1 MKKTKTY
8 TTRISRAAA
17 LAVVG
22 CCVAGLLAAATS
34 APSKTETPEEKVRQT
49 AESALKVLQD
59 DALGVEQKRTMLE
72 EQLGSC
78 CDFEVT
84 AKLVLARNWLKLS
97 DEQKREFVVLFK
109 DYLIATYGRNIDSYS
124 GETLEILG
132 GHDEPR
138 GDYSVKTRINGG
150 KANDTLVDYRLRKN
164 AEGDWRIID
173 VVAEGISLVS
183 NLRSQFQEIVS
194 NGGPEELLRV
204 LRSKISERTPVSS

>member
-1 MKKTKTY
+1 
-8 TTRISRAAA
+8 
-17 LAVVG
+17 
-22 CCVAGLLAAATS
+22 LAACCLAAVLSFS
-34 APSKTETPEEKVRQT
+34 AASTFAKSSAATPEAKVRQT
-49 AESALKVLQD
+49 AEAALKVLQND
-59 DALGVEQKRTMLE
+59 SLSVDQKRTMLE
-72 EQLGSC
+72 AQLGDC

-84 AKLVLARNWLKLS
+84 SKLVLARNWLKLS
-97 DEQKREFVVLFK
+97 AEQKREFVVLFK

-138 GDYSVKTRINGG
+138 GDYTVKTRINGG
-150 KANDTLVDYRLRKN
+150 KANDTLVDYRLRKD
-164 AEGDWRIID
+164 AAGDWRIID

-204 LRSKISERTPVSS
+204 LRAKVGEHSPVSS